1 MQGVGYSMGWLTPK
15 GDSGCVRAPPFID
28 SCTFSILVLILVT
41 GLNREKK
48 YLHCGTSGDSFE
60 PKKDGG
66 DAA

>member
-28 SCTFSILVLILVT
+28 SCTFSILVLIILT
-41 GLNREKK
+41 GLNRKFVFTVIH
-48 YLHCGTSGDSFE
+48 LVIAFE
-60 PKKDGG
+60 PKKNGG